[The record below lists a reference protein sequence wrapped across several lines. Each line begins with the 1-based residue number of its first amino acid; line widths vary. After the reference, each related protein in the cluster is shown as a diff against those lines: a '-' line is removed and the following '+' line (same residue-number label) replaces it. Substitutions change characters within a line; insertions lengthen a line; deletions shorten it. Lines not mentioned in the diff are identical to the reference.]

1 MTERPA
7 TTGAGTVGGVLPPGT
22 IQLYDHFIPGLA
34 GGAYQLTVQQAIAGV
49 DTGTYFGPYAQAFTV
64 TGPRFALDPADLG
77 EVFPPADSNGVYG
90 GVLPS
95 VVLNRRTLPW
105 ERAFAADPALP
116 WMALLTF
123 QPDEVVPDPT
133 TGQPLSTSTVAQFLT
148 AAPGVLVPAIAPASL
163 TAGVLASAVTSVVV
177 PLLTFTALAP
187 SLQEAALLAHAR
199 QTDTADQADLAAVSD
214 GWYSVVVGNRFPDSA
229 VAADGSGSS
238 TLACLVS
245 LEGLTAYLP
254 GASGG
259 PVPGTASQ
267 SVRLAVLA
275 SWSFVSNPAAA
286 ESFAGLTANLAS
298 SAGGDPTALL
308 PRIPVPANA
317 PASAA
322 VTRLAEGYAPLAY
335 HVASGEGTFA
345 WYRGPLAAVVP
356 QPLPPPAGGT
366 GHYATS
372 AEVTIYLEGQGVF
385 DTSYAAAFEAGRL
398 AALAD
403 RGFAVA
409 LVNGRSAAYTA
420 LATVGSRLASGRF
433 AASTA
438 QELLAPRLT
447 RQHFGTRLR
456 HGMGADL
463 SEALAHVAETPA
475 AAPPPAVQPRTAR
488 AAGDPVAATR
498 ALLARDDVRD
508 LLAAH
513 VASAMDPVTDWLAQ
527 LALLHQVPFRHLVPD
542 ERMLPVESVRFFYLD
557 AGWIATLIDGAL
569 SIGVE
574 GSRDLELQE
583 AWSAPLISTVA
594 AKVGQVR
601 ARRRGRP
608 DLAVATA
615 AAAASAPAAAKAA
628 QPQRAGMLLRSA
640 LVAGWPGL
648 VVRADGGATPLL
660 RLDRLSDSVLLA
672 IFDGVPGRITVGEPW
687 HGLRFGV
694 QDGNVLH
701 LRSPGGVPLNVQFPA
716 AGQGDVFSSYL
727 RPVTGGVGARVLA
740 VASLASALSAALGSA
755 AQGVTMG
762 AALFATELV
771 SAPQQIAFSP
781 PRPSPVAPAPPSSP
795 PAPAPP
801 APAPSPVTGVAV
813 PPPTATPA
821 TAEAPE
827 NPPPSVP
834 PEGGSPEGSR

>member
-1 MTERPA
+1 MTE
-7 TTGAGTVGGVLPPGT
+7 GVLPSGT
-22 IQLYDHFIPGLA
+22 IQLYDRYVPGLA
-34 GGAYQLTVQQAIAGV
+34 AGAYQLTVTQAITGL
-49 DTGTYFGPYAQAFTV
+49 DTGNYLGPYAQAFTV
-64 TGPRFALDPADLG
+64 TGPRFALDPTDLG
-77 EVFPPADSNGVYG
+77 EVYPPADSNGVYG
-90 GVLPS
+90 SILPS

-105 ERAFAADPALP
+105 ERAIAADPTIP
-116 WMALLTF
+116 WLALLAF
-123 QPDEVVPDPT
+123 QPGEVVPDPA
-133 TGQPLSTSTVAQFLT
+133 TGQLLSTSTVAQFLT
-148 AAPGVLVPAIAPASL
+148 ASPGVLVPAIAPASL
-163 TAGVLASAVTSVVV
+163 AADVLASTVTSVVV
-177 PLLTFTALAP
+177 PLPTFTALAP
-187 SLQEAALLAHAR
+187 SLTEAALLAHAR
-199 QTDTADQADLAAVSD
+199 QTDTADQADSAAVSD
-214 GWYSVVVGNRFPDSA
+214 GWYTVVIGNRFPDST

-245 LEGLTAYLP
+245 LEGLTACLP

-259 PVPGTASQ
+259 PVTGTGSQ

-275 SWSFVSNPAAA
+275 SWSFVCNAADQ
-286 ESFAGLTANLAS
+286 SFAGLTAYLAGA
-298 SAGGDPTALL
+298 AGGDPTALL
-308 PRIPVPANA
+308 PRIPVPAGT

-335 HVASGEGTFA
+335 HVASGEDTFA

-356 QPLPPPAGGT
+356 QPMPAPADGT

-409 LVNGRSAAYTA
+409 LVNSRSAAYTA

-433 AASTA
+433 AASGA

-447 RQHFGTRLR
+447 WQHFGARLR
-456 HGMGADL
+456 DGMGADL
-463 SEALAHVAETPA
+463 SEALAHVAGAPA
-475 AAPPPAVQPRTAR
+475 AQPPAVQSPAARPRAAR
-488 AAGDPVAATR
+488 AAADPVAATR

-513 VASAMDPVTDWLAQ
+513 VTSAMDPVTDWLAQ

-557 AGWIATLIDGAL
+557 PGWTAALTDGAL

-583 AWSAPLISTVA
+583 AWSAPLVSTVA

-615 AAAASAPAAAKAA
+615 AAAKPASEADAVAQPAAAAA
-628 QPQRAGMLLRSA
+628 ALPQRAGMLLRSA

-648 VVRADGGATPLL
+648 VVQADGGATPLL
-660 RLDRLSDSVLLA
+660 RLDLLSGSVLLA
-672 IFDGVPGRITVGEPW
+672 IFDGVPGTITLGEPW

-701 LRSPGGVPLNVQFPA
+701 LRSPSGVPLNVQFPA
-716 AGQGDVFSSYL
+716 AGHGDVFSGYL

-740 VASLASALSAALGSA
+740 VASLASALPAALGPA

-781 PRPSPVAPAPPSSP
+781 PPAPPSTGPAQPS
-795 PAPAPP
+795 PAPAQPVTGPTEPSP
-801 APAPSPVTGVAV
+801 APAQPSTGPTLPTVTPVT
-813 PPPTATPA
+813 
-821 TAEAPE
+821 AE
-827 NPPPSVP
+827 P

>member
-1 MTERPA
+1 MTQG
-7 TTGAGTVGGVLPPGT
+7 TGTAGGVLPAGT
-22 IQLYDHFIPGLA
+22 IQLYDRFIPGLA
-34 GGAYQLTVQQAIAGV
+34 AGSYQLKVQQAVNGMN
-49 DTGTYFGPYAQAFTV
+49 TGTYFGTYVQAFTV

-77 EVFPPADSNGVYG
+77 EFFPPANSNGVYG
-90 GVLPS
+90 SILPS

-105 ERAFAADPALP
+105 ERAIAADATIP
-116 WMALLTF
+116 WLALLAF

-133 TGQPLSTSTVAQFLT
+133 TGQLLSTSTVAQFLT
-148 AAPGVLVPAIAPASL
+148 AAPGTLVPAIAPASL
-163 TAGVLASAVTSVVV
+163 TADVLASTMTSVVV
-177 PLLTFTALAP
+177 PLPTFAAVAP
-187 SLQEAALLAHAR
+187 SPQEAALLAHVR
-199 QTDTADQADLAAVSD
+199 ETDTSDQADSAAVSD
-214 GWYSVVVGNRFPDSA
+214 GWYSVVIGNRFPDST
-229 VAADGSGSS
+229 VAADGSAPS

-254 GASGG
+254 GGSSG
-259 PVPGTASQ
+259 PVIGTQ
-267 SVRLAVLA
+267 VQFVRLAVLA
-275 SWSFVSNPAAA
+275 SWSFISNPAAA
-286 ESFAGLTANLAS
+286 ESFAGLTANLVGSA
-298 SAGGDPTALL
+298 AGGPAALL
-308 PRIPVPANA
+308 PCIPVPAGT
-317 PASAA
+317 PASTA

-335 HVASGEGTFA
+335 HVASGEDTFA
-345 WYRGPLAAVVP
+345 WYRGPLAAAVP
-356 QPLPPPAGGT
+356 QPLPAPADGT

-409 LVNGRSAAYTA
+409 LVNSRSAAYTA

-433 AASTA
+433 AGSTA

-447 RQHFGTRLR
+447 WRHFGARLR
-456 HGMGADL
+456 DGMGADL
-463 SEALAHVAETPA
+463 SEALAQVTRTPTDVTQTPA
-475 AAPPPAVQPRTAR
+475 AAMAAARPRTAR
-488 AAGDPVAATR
+488 TADDPVAATR

-508 LLAAH
+508 LLMAH
-513 VASAMDPVTDWLAQ
+513 VTQTMDPVTDWLAQ

-542 ERMLPVESVRFFYLD
+542 ERMLPVESMRFFYLD
-557 AGWIATLIDGAL
+557 AGWIAALIDGAL

-583 AWSAPLISTVA
+583 AWSAPLVSTVA

-601 ARRRGRP
+601 AKRRGRP

-615 AAAASAPAAAKAA
+615 APAAASVAAASVAA

-648 VVRADGGATPLL
+648 VVQADGGATPLL

-672 IFDGVPGRITVGEPW
+672 IFDGVPGTITFGEPW

-701 LRSPGGVPLNVQFPA
+701 LRTPGGVPLNTQFPA
-716 AGQGDVFSSYL
+716 AGQGDVLSGYL
-727 RPVTGGVGARVLA
+727 RPVTGGVGGRVLA
-740 VASLASALSAALGSA
+740 VASLAGALTAALGPA

-762 AALFATELV
+762 GALFATELV
-771 SAPQQIAFSP
+771 SAPQQVAFSAP
-781 PRPSPVAPAPPSSP
+781 PVPIAPPMPSGPPPAP
-795 PAPAPP
+795 PAPP
-801 APAPSPVTGVAV
+801 APAQPSPG
-813 PPPTATPA
+813 PA
-821 TAEAPE
+821 PA
-827 NPPPSVP
+827 P
-834 PEGGSPEGSR
+834 PEPASPSSEGSR